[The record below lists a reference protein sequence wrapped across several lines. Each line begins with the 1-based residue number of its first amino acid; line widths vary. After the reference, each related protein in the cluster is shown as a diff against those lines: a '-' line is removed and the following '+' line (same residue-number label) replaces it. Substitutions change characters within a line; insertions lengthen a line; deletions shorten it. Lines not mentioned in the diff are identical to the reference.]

1 MPGPVADLPQE
12 LQVEVTA
19 ACNLRCRMCLV
30 RYRPPVNRVTGSMS
44 LETFERLVE
53 GLPGLRRV
61 TLQGLGEPLLAPDL
75 VAMVRAAAERGIA
88 VGFNTNATL
97 LSRAK
102 ASELIDAG
110 LTWLHISVDGAT
122 PETYEQIRDGGSF
135 DRVIANVAG
144 LVEVMREK
152 GALTPHLRVVFVTQR
167 SNYRDLPALVR
178 LVAAWGIPDL
188 RVQNLSHDFSD
199 TDPFGDYGPI
209 RDYVNLEALWDR
221 DRGEVAAVYGEAAA
235 VAAEVGVT
243 LRLPE
248 PAVAVI
254 PRPAG
259 TPGCDWPWRAP
270 YVTHEGK
277 VQPCCM
283 IMGSDRAV
291 LGDVSQDDP
300 VDIWRGERYQ
310 EFRRQL
316 LSDAPPEVCL
326 GCSMYRGVF

>member
-1 MPGPVADLPQE
+1 MPGRVADLPQE

-44 LETFERLVE
+44 LDTFERLLE

-75 VAMVRAAAERGIA
+75 VAMVRSAADRGIA

-102 ASELIDAG
+102 ASALIDAG

-122 PETYEQIRDGGSF
+122 RETYEQIRDGSSF
-135 DRVIANVAG
+135 DRVVANVAG
-144 LVEVMREK
+144 LVEVMQEK
-152 GALTPHLRVVFVTQR
+152 GAVTPQLRVVFVTQR

-209 RDYVNLEALWDR
+209 RDYVNVEALWDR
-221 DRGEVAAVYGEAAA
+221 DRHDVAAVYEEAAA
-235 VAAEVGVT
+235 VAAEIGVT

-248 PAVAVI
+248 PAVAVS

-259 TPGCDWPWRAP
+259 TPGCDWPWRSP

-291 LGDVSQDDP
+291 LGDVSREDP
-300 VDIWRGERYQ
+300 VDIWHGQRYQ